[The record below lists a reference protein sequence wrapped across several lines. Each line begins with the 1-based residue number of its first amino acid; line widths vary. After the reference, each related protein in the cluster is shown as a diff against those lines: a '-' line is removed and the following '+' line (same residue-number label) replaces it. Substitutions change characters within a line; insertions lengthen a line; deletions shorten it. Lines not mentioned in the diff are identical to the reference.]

1 MLAVEPMTDR
11 LLRFLPE
18 WVRDIVQ
25 VSRPVCAV
33 TCARSPLPASLTGC
47 LKAHGACSSK
57 PDPRHILCNAPPR
70 RCPLPPPTLGVL
82 QDRRRQLLYVERR
95 MQRKLMNE
103 FRGQVRDLEPVLRAR
118 GRM

>member
-25 VSRPVCAV
+25 ASRCACIPWGSPLFEEASQSHCAAASRPLGIHL
-33 TCARSPLPASLTGC
+33 TLRSP
-47 LKAHGACSSK
+47 
-57 PDPRHILCNAPPR
+57 APPE
-70 RCPLPPPTLGVL
+70 

-95 MQRKLMNE
+95 MQRRLMNE